1 MQKQIGEAVELFE
14 EVMIYG
20 QGKVLKSINT
30 ELWKKFSPEQIQM
43 LKLIKKEEKL
53 TSNQL
58 AELQGVHK
66 SAISNRLK
74 KLMEKN
80 VVTMLDSEEDQRTKY
95 IELTDEG
102 EKIIQ
107 KSDQALHD
115 YIEQLFSEHIEEAEL
130 AQFIEMFK
138 KIKSILQLGDE
149 EK

>member
-74 KLMEKN
+74 KLVEKN

-95 IELTDEG
+95 IELTEEG
-102 EKIIQ
+102 EKVIQ
-107 KSDQALHD
+107 KSDQLLHD
-115 YIEQLFSEHIEEAEL
+115 YIEHLFSEHIEEAEL

-149 EK
+149 DK